1 MEVQS
6 LPIGKSIE
14 SSQGLTIE
22 KGVASPTAKT
32 GSLRTKLKTFKEK
45 RSAKSLT
52 IEQSA
57 LWQNWEAKTP
67 HRTEELGR
75 CSRVPDHGTRGLL
88 DVRQVPRH
96 AQEERTES
104 L

>member
-1 MEVQS
+1 MNNVFPATFIPLFALAFIPS
-6 LPIGKSIE
+6 LEAETWRLESPADWKKSIE

-32 GSLRTKLKTFKEK
+32 GSLRTKLKSFKEK

-57 LWQNWEAKTP
+57 N
-67 HRTEELGR
+67 HCR
-75 CSRVPDHGTRGLL
+75 D
-88 DVRQVPRH
+88 
-96 AQEERTES
+96 
-104 L
+104 